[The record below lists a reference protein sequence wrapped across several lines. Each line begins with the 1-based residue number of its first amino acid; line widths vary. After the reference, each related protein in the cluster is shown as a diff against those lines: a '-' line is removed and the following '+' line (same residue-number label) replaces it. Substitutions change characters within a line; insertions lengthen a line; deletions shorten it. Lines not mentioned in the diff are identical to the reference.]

1 VNMASRIKLGLA
13 VLLAIAAPMAVSP
26 GTAGAELRSLTMTE
40 AVDLALKRSPQL
52 RDARSEVRLKEAEL
66 EQAHYAQK
74 SEEEKA
80 AGLFAKPKNL
90 SQQLQIRT
98 KVPQARM
105 QLEVGREKLRQ
116 QALEV
121 RFEAESAYLQVYQDM
136 QAEQKARQRWD
147 EAGKALEAVQQRMRY
162 GLAKQ
167 PDKEAA
173 EDALARAASAY
184 KQAQLVAKGSRLA
197 LGEKLGER
205 TELPFAMTFEPL
217 YADLSQNA
225 LPGYIAEAL
234 KTNIGLIQDLHN
246 RRLADEKLS
255 ATRHLYAAKFGA
267 ARMKVFDRM
276 YAGQPVDMDLF
287 TAGYESLLDQVR
299 SDWEGYVW
307 IILPIPKQLFQGEFD
322 GLRYLDDLRNGLPL
336 ATMEQ
341 QAAELK
347 EKESRSAVITA
358 VRQSYLDAKGA
369 EESYAEALRARDA
382 ALEAQ
387 EKTESMI
394 RLGLAASEQRT
405 EARETFEQTEAAL
418 LTSQI
423 AYLNAVG
430 KLNAA
435 AGGALERTYQPGIL
449 PYEAIDDGLGE
460 AKPPP
465 DKPVSGKWTL
475 KPTVGELLSEVT
487 ASPDK
492 KLKAT
497 DYALFD
503 SKGKPIAG
511 RTPAGKP
518 VRVLNLHVADP
529 AQVKIVLFAGTEAI
543 GEARLEGG
551 FSQGTFRVE
560 AARPA
565 SSAPVGESESESE
578 SAEAAVIIGTVKVA
592 LDALTPEIYQA
603 ASSTVKPSG
612 QGLFYSPDGTA
623 WYGMDRVTGAESLND
638 PAGKAALS
646 PDEVDALRVTMEVPG
661 KGELKSLLTPDELD
675 QEIAVLAGQIKQ
687 LEMEQEA
694 ATAGGKRDLLA
705 GLSTQLED
713 AKARSAMLEALKKG
727 ETAEAL
733 RHMSL
738 VNNPEA
744 IMAKLAAPEAE
755 PGSGGGTGPQS
766 PEMLEAQAGD
776 AKAAM
781 LAAAAAGDKDE
792 ALRAMKTLV
801 ELLAAAADQSGGISE
816 GLEVLAKAKA
826 AIAADKK
833 SAEAAGETERLESAV
848 RTLSAV
854 EAATRQ
860 LEKELLFARIDGL
873 SGLLD
878 EWTASEQAP
887 DGETADIQAAIAAE
901 LGRLTTELLERI
913 KALQIETYTEAELQ
927 AIGAVAEQIA
937 SETGSRALPLPVQ
950 NLISPTIPLKLDVPP
965 VVLDGQAFIPLRAV
979 SESLGEAVEWDGDT
993 QTATVSTEYGTA
1005 ELTIGSGT
1013 AYVNGVPVALDTA
1026 PLLIAERTYVP
1037 LRLLAEA
1044 IGLEV
1049 VWNAAASTI
1058 ELHE

>member
-1 VNMASRIKLGLA
+1 VNMASRMKLGLA
-13 VLLAIAAPMAVSP
+13 LLLAIAAPMAVSP
-26 GTAGAELRSLTMTE
+26 GVAGAELRSLTMTE

-80 AGLFAKPKNL
+80 AGLFAKPKNI
-90 SQQLQIRT
+90 SQQLQIRM

-105 QLEVGREKLRQ
+105 QLEVWREKLRQ

-121 RFEAESAYLQVYQDM
+121 RFETESAYLQVYQDM

-147 EAGKALEAVQQRMRY
+147 EAGKALESVQQRLRY

-167 PDKEAA
+167 PDKETA

-197 LGEKLGER
+197 FGEKLGER

-234 KTNIGLIQDLHN
+234 KTNIGLIQDMHN

-307 IILPIPKQLFQGEFD
+307 IVLPIPKQLFQGEFD

-394 RLGLAASEQRT
+394 RLGLAASEKRT
-405 EARETFEQTEAAL
+405 EAREAFEQTEAAL

-435 AGGALERTYQPGIL
+435 AGGALVRTYRPGIL
-449 PYEAIDDGLGE
+449 PYETIDDGLGE

-465 DKPVSGKWTL
+465 DKPFSGKWTL
-475 KPTVGELLSEVT
+475 KPAVGELLSEFT

-529 AQVKIVLFAGTEAI
+529 AQVKIVLFAGTETI

-551 FSQGTFRVE
+551 SSQGTFRVE

-565 SSAPVGESESESE
+565 PSAPVGEAESE
-578 SAEAAVIIGTVKVA
+578 SAAAAVIIGTVKVA

-623 WYGMDRVTGAESLND
+623 WFGMDRVTGAESLND

-675 QEIAVLAGQIKQ
+675 QEIAVLAAQIKQ
-687 LEMEQEA
+687 LEAEQEA
-694 ATAGGKRDLLA
+694 ATAGGKLDMLA
-705 GLSTQLED
+705 GLATQLED

-744 IMAKLAAPEAE
+744 IMVKLAAPGAE
-755 PGSGGGTGPQS
+755 PGSGGGAEPPS
-766 PEMLEAQAGD
+766 PEMLQAQAGD

-781 LAAAAAGDKDE
+781 HAAAAAGDKDE

-816 GLEVLAKAKA
+816 GLEVLAKAKS

-854 EAATRQ
+854 EAAARQ

-878 EWTASEQAP
+878 EWTAAEQAP
-887 DGETADIQAAIAAE
+887 DGATADIQAAIAAE
-901 LGRLTTELLERI
+901 LGGLTAELLERI

-927 AIGAVAEQIA
+927 ALGAVAEQIA
-937 SETGSRALPLPVQ
+937 SEPGSRALPLPVQ

-979 SESLGEAVEWDGDT
+979 SESLGAAVEWDGDT

-1049 VWNAAASTI
+1049 VWNAAAFTI